1 MLADQAEHS
10 ARTNAI
16 AKYKTIIAQSHEDG
30 NATEVMRQLCLN
42 DLFFLGIYVLGGIT
56 YANHDWVFDRC
67 REFQNDPDGYI
78 DLWPREMFKSTII
91 TLWAVIWKILNDPE
105 ITIGIFS
112 FNRPAAKMFL
122 RAVKSQFESNER
134 LKELFPEILWN
145 EPQKEAPKWSE
156 DDGIVVKRKG
166 LPKEM
171 TVEAWGLVDG
181 QPIGRHFRHMVYDDV
196 VTKDSVT
203 SPEMIA
209 KVTESVSLSFNLG
222 SMLGNTRWFVGTR
235 YHMADTYSDLIKRGS
250 VVPRIYAATKNGE
263 FDGEPWFWTRAALA
277 KKIKDQGTYVASCQ
291 LFNNPVMEGEQTFRE
306 DWLQYWRP
314 TPEGYSSMNVYMV
327 VDPANSKTKKSDYT
341 VILVIGLGTD
351 QNYYLIDGLRD
362 KLSIKERSQR
372 VMALHAMYRPIGV
385 GYEKYGIQ
393 TDIDFI
399 EEMQAQQQYRF
410 RITPL
415 GGNMS
420 KTDRIKRLQP
430 LFESN
435 RVYLPE
441 KLVRTDYQKRA
452 YDLTQSFL
460 QDEYLQFPYMTH
472 DDMLDCMAR
481 IVDEDLQAHFPNA
494 APVNIKTGLPMDS
507 KEDEVYDYDT
517 YAYH

>member
-1 MLADQAEHS
+1 
-10 ARTNAI
+10 
-16 AKYKTIIAQSHEDG
+16 
-30 NATEVMRQLCLN
+30 
-42 DLFFLGIYVLGGIT
+42 
-56 YANHDWVFDRC
+56 
-67 REFQNDPDGYI
+67 
-78 DLWPREMFKSTII
+78 
-91 TLWAVIWKILNDPE
+91 
-105 ITIGIFS
+105 
-112 FNRPAAKMFL
+112 
-122 RAVKSQFESNER
+122 
-134 LKELFPEILWN
+134 
-145 EPQKEAPKWSE
+145 
-156 DDGIVVKRKG
+156 
-166 LPKEM
+166 
-171 TVEAWGLVDG
+171 
-181 QPIGRHFRHMVYDDV
+181 MVYDDV

-235 YHMADTYSDLIKRGS
+235 YHMADTYADLIKRGS
-250 VVPRIYAATKNGE
+250 VVPRIYAATKDGT
-263 FDGEPWFWTRAALA
+263 FDGEPWFWSRAALA

-306 DWLQYWRP
+306 EWLQYWRP
-314 TPEGYSSMNVYMV
+314 TPEASAAMNVYLV

-341 VILVIGLGTD
+341 VILVIGLGPD

-362 KLSIKERSQR
+362 KLTVRERSQR
-372 VMALHAMYRPIGV
+372 VMALHAMHRPRAV

-393 TDIDFI
+393 TDIDFL
-399 EEMQAQQQYRF
+399 EEIQAQQQYRF
-410 RITPL
+410 RVTPL

-420 KTDRIKRLQP
+420 KIDRIKRLQP

-441 KLVRTDYQKRA
+441 KMIRVDYQGKA

-481 IVDEDLQAHFPNA
+481 ITDDDLQAHFPNS
-494 APVNIKTGLPMDS
+494 APVDWKTGQAMDS
-507 KEDEVYDYDT
+507 SEDEVYDYDT
-517 YAYH
+517 YAYN